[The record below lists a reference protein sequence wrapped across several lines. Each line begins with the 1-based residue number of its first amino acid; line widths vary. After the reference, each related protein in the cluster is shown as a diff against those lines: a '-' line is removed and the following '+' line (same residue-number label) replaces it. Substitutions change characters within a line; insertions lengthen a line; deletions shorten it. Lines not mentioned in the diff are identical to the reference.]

1 MYSHHSQG
9 GQSLFFLESPN
20 KIDREMINFAANKN
34 GRSFQKY
41 DIFFDVKANVMDLAK
56 IKMAL
61 VQDYRQICSY
71 YRLQLTTVNFEIVD
85 TMSYWGQYDSK
96 SKTIKLSERLIKSY
110 SWSVVLGVLKHELAH
125 HYVHEIYKNSDLQYH
140 GPEFRKA
147 CEKLGV
153 PAFFQRAQVD
163 LTLEDL
169 DWKTQSIV
177 SEENPLFERIK
188 KLMALA
194 CSDNENES
202 RLASQ
207 KIQELITRNQITQ
220 IEVADQ
226 KNYEHL
232 TLFFKNS
239 RTPLHIKQIVSI
251 LVEHFFVYAVF
262 QTSFDVAQS
271 ARVSSVEL
279 MGRVEDLLIAES
291 VFYFLQNEIDQLFK
305 QNKQNKLSPVDKKS
319 LAWGFLD
326 GFSKQL
332 EHEKNLQIKVLESK
346 ALVLRTAEEKLID
359 YSRKIFPRLRNT
371 GSRQRINQSA
381 YNDGH
386 EMGKKVKL
394 RQVIEQKNRAFG
406 QLLGFRQK

>member
-1 MYSHHSQG
+1 
-9 GQSLFFLESPN
+9 
-20 KIDREMINFAANKN
+20 MINFLANKS
-34 GRSFQKY
+34 RRFVEKCDSFY
-41 DIFFDVKANVMDLAK
+41 GVRTDLIDLTK

-61 VQDYRQICSY
+61 IQDYRQICSY
-71 YRLQLTTVNFEIVD
+71 YRLQLSVVNFEIVEN
-85 TMSYWGQYDSK
+85 TSFWGQYDPK
-96 SKTIKLSERLIKSY
+96 SKTIKFSERLIKTY
-110 SWSVVLGVLKHELAH
+110 TWPIVLGVLKHELAH
-125 HYVHEIYKNSDLQYH
+125 HYVQETYKNKNEHVDVQDH

-163 LTLEDL
+163 LTLDDL
-169 DWKTQSIV
+169 DWKSQSLV

-194 CSDNENES
+194 CSENENES

-226 KNYEHL
+226 TQYEHL
-232 TLFFKNS
+232 TLVFKNS
-239 RTPLHIKQIVSI
+239 RTPLYIKQTVSI

-262 QTSFDVAQS
+262 QTSYDVAKS
-271 ARVSSVEL
+271 NRVSSVEL
-279 MGRVEDLLIAES
+279 MGRTEDLLIAES
-291 VFYFLQNEIDQLFK
+291 VFYFLSKEIEQLFK
-305 QNKQNKLSPVDKKS
+305 QNKLKKLTAVDKKS
-319 LAWGFLD
+319 LAWGFID

-332 EHEKNLQIKVLESK
+332 EIEKNLQIKVLQSK
-346 ALVLRTAEEKLID
+346 ALVLKTAQEKLMD
-359 YSRKIFPRLRNT
+359 YSRTVFPRLRNT

-394 RQVIEQKNRAFG
+394 RQVIEHKKRAFG

>member
-1 MYSHHSQG
+1 MRTN
-9 GQSLFFLESPN
+9 L
-20 KIDREMINFAANKN
+20 ID
-34 GRSFQKY
+34 
-41 DIFFDVKANVMDLAK
+41 LTK
-56 IKMAL
+56 IKNAL
-61 VQDYRQICSY
+61 VQDYRTICSY
-71 YRLQLTTVNFEIVD
+71 YGLKLSIVNFEIVEN
-85 TMSYWGQYDSK
+85 MSYWGQYDPK
-96 SKTIKLSERLIKSY
+96 SKTIRFNEQLIKIY
-110 SWSVVLGVLKHELAH
+110 SWPVVLGVLKHELAH
-125 HYVHEIYKNSDLQYH
+125 HFVHEVYKNKLESTAILDH

-163 LTLEDL
+163 LTLENL
-169 DWKTQSIV
+169 DWKTQSLV
-177 SEENPLFERIK
+177 SEENPLFERVK

-232 TLFFKNS
+232 TLVFKNL
-239 RTPLHIKQIVSI
+239 RTPLYIKQIVSI

-262 QTSFDVAQS
+262 QTSFDASKAVH
-271 ARVSSVEL
+271 VSSVEF
-279 MGRVEDLLIAES
+279 MGRTEDLLIAES
-291 VFYFLQNEIDQLFK
+291 VFCFLRNEIEQLFK
-305 QNKQNKLSPVDKKS
+305 LNNRKKLSLVDKKS

-332 EHEKNLQIKVLESK
+332 EHEKNLQIKVLQSK
-346 ALVLRTAEEKLID
+346 ALVLKTAEEKLID
-359 YSRKIFPRLRNT
+359 YSRTIFPRLRNT
-371 GSRQRINQSA
+371 GSRQRINPSA

-394 RQVIEQKNRAFG
+394 RQVIEHKKRAFG